1 MALSNYIKIT
11 DTPDIKSIEENNNPE
26 GMQPFQ
32 LTFEDYER
40 ELKKRELKTKYPVRF
55 VLVNASTN
63 EYHKL

>member
-40 ELKKRELKTKYPVRF
+40 ELKTKYPVRF
-55 VLVNASTN
+55 VLVNVSTN
-63 EYHKL
+63 EYYKL

>member
-26 GMQPFQ
+26 GIQPFQ

-40 ELKKRELKTKYPVRF
+40 ELKNKYPVRF
-55 VLVNASTN
+55 VLVNVSTN
-63 EYHKL
+63 EYYKL